1 MIQKYP
7 QQKYIYT
14 GSKPERNLGD
24 SSLESD
30 SSIIEYNDEQEN
42 VIENDLIM
50 TENFFEIPKER
61 DIPCINIPFNDKE
74 ISPQNKQGMIFCSAT
89 KDTENECLRK
99 NSNNKN
105 DNFSIKKKFNFI
117 NENNRYNISK
127 LFKKNCH
134 FFTSLQNDDDDESD
148 EDEDIVNNE
157 ITINFNNGFNVDNN
171 EIIKN
176 NINNDNEYD
185 NSNDKFKKDAQ
196 FEIILEPNISKM
208 DSNSEISIRNI
219 NKINAMNRYEN
230 ETSDK
235 ENPIENENENEN
247 ENVNVNVNE
256 DKDVMENTLLK
267 KNELETNIKRIIENI
282 NHNKNEWNK
291 NKFVER
297 NGKYIENKDN
307 NGEDY
312 FNENKENYVHNGL
325 YDKEIKLNTGD
336 IKDSSNSKF
345 LGKNNKSKIINIER
359 DINVNLN
366 NIFFELKNSKK
377 SNDISISKSKSY
389 KSYKSSSMKKKRG
402 RKIFNL
408 SKKYKIFHNFLS
420 VGIDTSG
427 LYTLDD
433 TMKSLILNPKITYN
447 YPLNNLEK
455 ELE

>member
-30 SSIIEYNDEQEN
+30 SSIIENNDEQEN
-42 VIENDLIM
+42 VNENDLIM

-61 DIPCINIPFNDKE
+61 EIPCINIPFNDKE

-148 EDEDIVNNE
+148 EDDDIVNNE

-176 NINNDNEYD
+176 KINNN

-230 ETSDK
+230 ETSEK
-235 ENPIENENENEN
+235 ENQIEKEKENEKEKEIEN
-247 ENVNVNVNE
+247 
-256 DKDVMENTLLK
+256 KDVMENTMLK
-267 KNELETNIKRIIENI
+267 KYELETNIKRIIENI
-282 NHNKNEWNK
+282 NRNKSEWNK
-291 NKFVER
+291 NKLES
-297 NGKYIENKDN
+297 NEINIENKDN

-312 FNENKENYVHNGL
+312 FIENKENYVHNGL
-325 YDKEIKLNTGD
+325 FDKEIKLNTED
-336 IKDSSNSKF
+336 IKNSSNSKF

-377 SNDISISKSKSY
+377 SNDISISKS

-455 ELE
+455 DLE

>member
-30 SSIIEYNDEQEN
+30 SSIIENNDEQEN
-42 VIENDLIM
+42 VNENDLIM

-61 DIPCINIPFNDKE
+61 EIPCINIPFNDKE

-148 EDEDIVNNE
+148 EDDDIVNNE

-176 NINNDNEYD
+176 KINNN

-230 ETSDK
+230 ETSEK
-235 ENPIENENENEN
+235 ENQIEKEKENENEKEIEN
-247 ENVNVNVNE
+247 
-256 DKDVMENTLLK
+256 KDMMENTMLK
-267 KNELETNIKRIIENI
+267 KYELETNIKRIIENI
-282 NHNKNEWNK
+282 NRNKSEWNK
-291 NKFVER
+291 NKLES
-297 NGKYIENKDN
+297 NEINIENKDN

-312 FNENKENYVHNGL
+312 FIENKENYVHNGL
-325 YDKEIKLNTGD
+325 FDKEIKLNTED
-336 IKDSSNSKF
+336 IKNSSNSKF

-377 SNDISISKSKSY
+377 SNDISISKS

-455 ELE
+455 DLE

>member
-30 SSIIEYNDEQEN
+30 SSIIENNDEQEN
-42 VIENDLIM
+42 VNENDLIM

-61 DIPCINIPFNDKE
+61 EIPCINIPFNDKE

-148 EDEDIVNNE
+148 EDDDIVNNE

-176 NINNDNEYD
+176 KINNN

-230 ETSDK
+230 ETSEK
-235 ENPIENENENEN
+235 ENQIEKEKEKENENEKEIEN
-247 ENVNVNVNE
+247 
-256 DKDVMENTLLK
+256 KDMMENTMLK
-267 KNELETNIKRIIENI
+267 KYELETNIKRIIENI
-282 NHNKNEWNK
+282 NRNKSEWNK
-291 NKFVER
+291 NKVES
-297 NGKYIENKDN
+297 NEINIENKDN

-312 FNENKENYVHNGL
+312 FIENKENYVHNGL
-325 YDKEIKLNTGD
+325 FDKEIKLNTED
-336 IKDSSNSKF
+336 IKNSSNSKF

-377 SNDISISKSKSY
+377 SNDISISKS

-455 ELE
+455 DLE

>member
-30 SSIIEYNDEQEN
+30 SSMNENNDEQEN
-42 VIENDLIM
+42 VNENDLIM

-61 DIPCINIPFNDKE
+61 EIPCINIPFNDKE

-148 EDEDIVNNE
+148 EDDDIVNNE

-176 NINNDNEYD
+176 KINNN

-230 ETSDK
+230 ETSEK
-235 ENPIENENENEN
+235 ENQIEKEKENEKEIEN
-247 ENVNVNVNE
+247 
-256 DKDVMENTLLK
+256 KDMMENTMLK
-267 KNELETNIKRIIENI
+267 KYELETNIKRIIENI
-282 NHNKNEWNK
+282 NRNKSEWNK
-291 NKFVER
+291 NKVES
-297 NGKYIENKDN
+297 NEINIKNKDN

-312 FNENKENYVHNGL
+312 FIENKENYVHNGL
-325 YDKEIKLNTGD
+325 FDKEIKLNTED
-336 IKDSSNSKF
+336 IKNSSNSKF

-377 SNDISISKSKSY
+377 SNDISISKS

-455 ELE
+455 DLE

>member
-30 SSIIEYNDEQEN
+30 SSMNEYNDEQEN
-42 VIENDLIM
+42 VNENDLIM

-61 DIPCINIPFNDKE
+61 EIPCINIPFNDKE

-148 EDEDIVNNE
+148 EDDDIVNNE

-176 NINNDNEYD
+176 KINNN

-230 ETSDK
+230 ETSEK
-235 ENPIENENENEN
+235 ENQIEKEKEKEIEIEN
-247 ENVNVNVNE
+247 
-256 DKDVMENTLLK
+256 KDVMENTMLK
-267 KNELETNIKRIIENI
+267 KYELETNIKRIIDNI
-282 NHNKNEWNK
+282 NRNKSEWNK
-291 NKFVER
+291 NKVE
-297 NGKYIENKDN
+297 NNEINIENKDN

-312 FNENKENYVHNGL
+312 FIENKENYVHNGL
-325 YDKEIKLNTGD
+325 FDKEIKLNTED
-336 IKDSSNSKF
+336 IKNSSNSKF

-377 SNDISISKSKSY
+377 SNDISISKS

-455 ELE
+455 DLE

>member
-30 SSIIEYNDEQEN
+30 SSIIENNDEQEN
-42 VIENDLIM
+42 VNENDLIM

-61 DIPCINIPFNDKE
+61 EIPCINIPFNDKE

-148 EDEDIVNNE
+148 EDDDIVNNE

-176 NINNDNEYD
+176 KINNN

-230 ETSDK
+230 ETSEK
-235 ENPIENENENEN
+235 ENQIEKEKENEKEIEN
-247 ENVNVNVNE
+247 
-256 DKDVMENTLLK
+256 KDVMENTMLK
-267 KNELETNIKRIIENI
+267 KYELETNIKRIIDNI
-282 NHNKNEWNK
+282 NRNKSEWNK
-291 NKFVER
+291 NKVE
-297 NGKYIENKDN
+297 NNEINIENKDN

-312 FNENKENYVHNGL
+312 FIENKENYVHNGL
-325 YDKEIKLNTGD
+325 FDKEIKLNTED
-336 IKDSSNSKF
+336 IKNSSNSKF

-377 SNDISISKSKSY
+377 SNDISISKS

-455 ELE
+455 DLE

>member
-42 VIENDLIM
+42 VNENDLIM

-61 DIPCINIPFNDKE
+61 EIPCINIPFNDKE

-148 EDEDIVNNE
+148 EDDDIVNNE

-176 NINNDNEYD
+176 KINNN

-230 ETSDK
+230 ETSEK
-235 ENPIENENENEN
+235 ENQIEKEKENENEKEIEN
-247 ENVNVNVNE
+247 
-256 DKDVMENTLLK
+256 KDMMENTMLK
-267 KNELETNIKRIIENI
+267 KYELETNIKRIIDNI
-282 NHNKNEWNK
+282 NRNKSEWNK
-291 NKFVER
+291 NKVES
-297 NGKYIENKDN
+297 NEINIKNKDN

-312 FNENKENYVHNGL
+312 FIENKENYVHNGL
-325 YDKEIKLNTGD
+325 FDKEIKLNTED
-336 IKDSSNSKF
+336 IKNSSNSKF

-377 SNDISISKSKSY
+377 SNDISISKS

-455 ELE
+455 DLE

>member
-42 VIENDLIM
+42 VNENDLIM

-61 DIPCINIPFNDKE
+61 EIPCINIPFNDKE

-148 EDEDIVNNE
+148 EDDDIVNNE

-176 NINNDNEYD
+176 KINNN

-230 ETSDK
+230 ETSEK
-235 ENPIENENENEN
+235 ENQIEKEKENENEKEIEN
-247 ENVNVNVNE
+247 
-256 DKDVMENTLLK
+256 KDMMENTMLK
-267 KNELETNIKRIIENI
+267 KYELETNIKRIIDNI
-282 NHNKNEWNK
+282 NRNKSEWNK
-291 NKFVER
+291 NKVES
-297 NGKYIENKDN
+297 NEINIENKDN

-312 FNENKENYVHNGL
+312 FIENKENYVHNGL
-325 YDKEIKLNTGD
+325 FDKEIKLNTED
-336 IKDSSNSKF
+336 IKNSSNSKF

-377 SNDISISKSKSY
+377 SNDISISKS

-455 ELE
+455 DLE

>member
-30 SSIIEYNDEQEN
+30 SSIIENNDEQEN
-42 VIENDLIM
+42 VNENDLIM

-61 DIPCINIPFNDKE
+61 EIPCINIPFNDKE

-148 EDEDIVNNE
+148 EDDDIVNNE

-176 NINNDNEYD
+176 KINNN

-230 ETSDK
+230 ETSEK
-235 ENPIENENENEN
+235 ENQIEKEKENEKEIEN
-247 ENVNVNVNE
+247 
-256 DKDVMENTLLK
+256 KDMMENTMLK
-267 KNELETNIKRIIENI
+267 KYELETNIKRIIENI
-282 NHNKNEWNK
+282 NRNKSEWNK
-291 NKFVER
+291 NKVES
-297 NGKYIENKDN
+297 NEINIENKDN

-312 FNENKENYVHNGL
+312 FIENKENYVHNGL
-325 YDKEIKLNTGD
+325 FDKEIKLNTED
-336 IKDSSNSKF
+336 IKNSSNSKF

-377 SNDISISKSKSY
+377 SNDISISKS

-455 ELE
+455 DLE

>member
-30 SSIIEYNDEQEN
+30 SSIIENNDEQEN
-42 VIENDLIM
+42 VNENDLIM

-61 DIPCINIPFNDKE
+61 EIPCINIPFNDKE

-148 EDEDIVNNE
+148 EDDDIVNNE

-176 NINNDNEYD
+176 KINNN

-230 ETSDK
+230 ETSEK
-235 ENPIENENENEN
+235 ENQIEKENEKENEKEIEN
-247 ENVNVNVNE
+247 
-256 DKDVMENTLLK
+256 KDVMENTMLK
-267 KNELETNIKRIIENI
+267 KYELETNIKRIIENI
-282 NHNKNEWNK
+282 NRNKSEWNK
-291 NKFVER
+291 NKVES
-297 NGKYIENKDN
+297 NEINIENKDN

-312 FNENKENYVHNGL
+312 FIENKENYVHNGL
-325 YDKEIKLNTGD
+325 FDKEIKLNTED
-336 IKDSSNSKF
+336 IKNSSNSKF

-377 SNDISISKSKSY
+377 SNDISISKS

-455 ELE
+455 DLE

>member
-42 VIENDLIM
+42 VNENDLIM

-61 DIPCINIPFNDKE
+61 EIPCINIPFNDKE

-148 EDEDIVNNE
+148 EDDDIVNNE

-176 NINNDNEYD
+176 KINNN

-230 ETSDK
+230 ETSEK
-235 ENPIENENENEN
+235 ENQIEKEEENEKEIEN
-247 ENVNVNVNE
+247 
-256 DKDVMENTLLK
+256 KDVMENTMLK
-267 KNELETNIKRIIENI
+267 KYELETNIKRIIENI
-282 NHNKNEWNK
+282 NRNKSEWNK
-291 NKFVER
+291 NKVES
-297 NGKYIENKDN
+297 NEINIENKDN

-312 FNENKENYVHNGL
+312 FIENKENYVHNGL
-325 YDKEIKLNTGD
+325 FDKEIKLNTED
-336 IKDSSNSKF
+336 IKNSSNSKF

-389 KSYKSSSMKKKRG
+389 KSSSMKKKRG
-402 RKIFNL
+402 RRIFNL

-455 ELE
+455 DLE

>member
-1 MIQKYP
+1 MIQNFP

-30 SSIIEYNDEQEN
+30 SSIIDFDDEKEN
-42 VIENDLIM
+42 VNENDLIM

-61 DIPCINIPFNDKE
+61 DIPCIHIPFNDKE
-74 ISPQNKQGMIFCSAT
+74 ISPQNKQGIMFCSAT

-134 FFTSLQNDDDDESD
+134 FFTSLQNDDDDEESD

-157 ITINFNNGFNVDNN
+157 ITINFNNGFNVENN
-171 EIIKN
+171 EIITN
-176 NINNDNEYD
+176 NINN
-185 NSNDKFKKDAQ
+185 NSDDKFKKDAQ
-196 FEIILEPNISKM
+196 YEIILEPNISKM
-208 DSNSEISIRNI
+208 DSISEISIKNI

-230 ETSDK
+230 ETSEK
-235 ENPIENENENEN
+235 ENVVEIEKKE
-247 ENVNVNVNE
+247 
-256 DKDVMENTLLK
+256 VMENTLLK
-267 KNELETNIKRIIENI
+267 KNMLEQNIKRIIENI

-291 NKFVER
+291 NKVEY
-297 NGKYIENKDN
+297 NEINIENKDN
-307 NGEDY
+307 NGDDY
-312 FNENKENYVHNGL
+312 FIENKENYVHNGQ
-325 YDKEIKLNTGD
+325 YDKEIKLNIGN

-345 LGKNNKSKIINIER
+345 LEKNNKSKIINIDR

-389 KSYKSSSMKKKRG
+389 KSYKSSSIKRKRG

-408 SKKYKIFHNFLS
+408 SKKYKIFQNFLS

-433 TMKSLILNPKITYN
+433 TMKSLILNPKIRYN

-455 ELE
+455 DLE

>member
-30 SSIIEYNDEQEN
+30 SSIIENNDEQEN
-42 VIENDLIM
+42 VNENDLIM

-61 DIPCINIPFNDKE
+61 EIPCINIPFNDKE

-148 EDEDIVNNE
+148 EDDDIVNNE

-176 NINNDNEYD
+176 KINNN

-230 ETSDK
+230 ETSEK
-235 ENPIENENENEN
+235 ENQIEKEKEKENEKEIEN
-247 ENVNVNVNE
+247 
-256 DKDVMENTLLK
+256 KDVMENTMLK
-267 KNELETNIKRIIENI
+267 KYELETNIKRIIENI
-282 NHNKNEWNK
+282 NRNKSEWNK
-291 NKFVER
+291 NKVES
-297 NGKYIENKDN
+297 NEINIKNKDN

-312 FNENKENYVHNGL
+312 FIENKENYVHNGL
-325 YDKEIKLNTGD
+325 FDKEIKLNTED
-336 IKDSSNSKF
+336 IKNSSNSKF

-377 SNDISISKSKSY
+377 SNDISISKS

-455 ELE
+455 DLE

>member
-30 SSIIEYNDEQEN
+30 SSIIENNDEQEN
-42 VIENDLIM
+42 VNENDLIM

-61 DIPCINIPFNDKE
+61 EIPCINIPFNDKE

-148 EDEDIVNNE
+148 EDDDIVNNE

-176 NINNDNEYD
+176 KINNN

-230 ETSDK
+230 ETSEK
-235 ENPIENENENEN
+235 ENQIEKEKEKENEKEIEIEN
-247 ENVNVNVNE
+247 
-256 DKDVMENTLLK
+256 KDVMENTMLK
-267 KNELETNIKRIIENI
+267 KYELETNIKRIIENI
-282 NHNKNEWNK
+282 NHNKSEWNK
-291 NKFVER
+291 NKVER
-297 NGKYIENKDN
+297 NESNIENKDN

-312 FNENKENYVHNGL
+312 FIENKENYVHNGL
-325 YDKEIKLNTGD
+325 FDKEIKLNTED
-336 IKDSSNSKF
+336 IKNSSNSKF

-377 SNDISISKSKSY
+377 SNDISISKS

-455 ELE
+455 DLE

>member
-30 SSIIEYNDEQEN
+30 SSIIENNDEQEN
-42 VIENDLIM
+42 VNENDLIM

-61 DIPCINIPFNDKE
+61 EIPCINIPFNDKE

-148 EDEDIVNNE
+148 EDDDIVNNE

-176 NINNDNEYD
+176 KINNN

-230 ETSDK
+230 ETSEK
-235 ENPIENENENEN
+235 ENQIEKEKENEKEKEKEKEIEN
-247 ENVNVNVNE
+247 
-256 DKDVMENTLLK
+256 KDMMENTMLK
-267 KNELETNIKRIIENI
+267 KYELETNIKRIIENI
-282 NHNKNEWNK
+282 NRNKSEWNK
-291 NKFVER
+291 NKVES
-297 NGKYIENKDN
+297 NEINIENKDN

-312 FNENKENYVHNGL
+312 FIENKENYVHNGL
-325 YDKEIKLNTGD
+325 FDKEIKLNTED
-336 IKDSSNSKF
+336 IKNSSNSKF

-377 SNDISISKSKSY
+377 SNDISISKS

-455 ELE
+455 DLE

>member
-30 SSIIEYNDEQEN
+30 SSIIENNDEQEN
-42 VIENDLIM
+42 VNENDLIM

-61 DIPCINIPFNDKE
+61 EIPCINIPFNDKE

-148 EDEDIVNNE
+148 EDDDIVNNE

-176 NINNDNEYD
+176 KINNN

-230 ETSDK
+230 ETSEK
-235 ENPIENENENEN
+235 ENQIEKEKENEKEIEN
-247 ENVNVNVNE
+247 
-256 DKDVMENTLLK
+256 KDMMENTMLK
-267 KNELETNIKRIIENI
+267 KYELETNIKRIIENI
-282 NHNKNEWNK
+282 NRNKSEWNK
-291 NKFVER
+291 NKVES
-297 NGKYIENKDN
+297 NEINIKNKDN

-312 FNENKENYVHNGL
+312 FIENKENYVHNGL
-325 YDKEIKLNTGD
+325 FDKEIKLNTED
-336 IKDSSNSKF
+336 IKNSSNSKF

-377 SNDISISKSKSY
+377 SNDISISKS

-455 ELE
+455 DLE

>member
-42 VIENDLIM
+42 VNENDLIM

-61 DIPCINIPFNDKE
+61 EIPCINIPFNDKE

-148 EDEDIVNNE
+148 EDDDIVNNE

-176 NINNDNEYD
+176 KINNN

-230 ETSDK
+230 ETSEK
-235 ENPIENENENEN
+235 ENQIEKEKENEKEIEIEN
-247 ENVNVNVNE
+247 
-256 DKDVMENTLLK
+256 KDVMENTMLK
-267 KNELETNIKRIIENI
+267 KYELETNIKRIIENI
-282 NHNKNEWNK
+282 NRNKSEWNK
-291 NKFVER
+291 NKLES
-297 NGKYIENKDN
+297 NEINIKNKDN

-312 FNENKENYVHNGL
+312 FIENKENYVHNGL
-325 YDKEIKLNTGD
+325 FDKEIKLNTED
-336 IKDSSNSKF
+336 IKNSSNSKF

-377 SNDISISKSKSY
+377 SNDISISKS

-455 ELE
+455 DLE

>member
-14 GSKPERNLGD
+14 GSKPEKNLGD

-30 SSIIEYNDEQEN
+30 SSIIEYNDELEN
-42 VIENDLIM
+42 VNENDLIM

-61 DIPCINIPFNDKE
+61 DIPYINIPFNDKE
-74 ISPQNKQGMIFCSAT
+74 ISPQNRQGMVFCSAT

-134 FFTSLQNDDDDESD
+134 FFTSLQNDEEDDES

-171 EIIKN
+171 DIIKN
-176 NINNDNEYD
+176 NINND

-196 FEIILEPNISKM
+196 IEILLEPNISKM
-208 DSNSEISIRNI
+208 DSNSEISIKNI
-219 NKINAMNRYEN
+219 NRINAMNRYEN
-230 ETSDK
+230 VTSEK
-235 ENPIENENENEN
+235 ENEKEKENENEN
-247 ENVNVNVNE
+247 
-256 DKDVMENTLLK
+256 KDVMENTLLK
-267 KNELETNIKRIIENI
+267 KYELETNIKRIIENI

-291 NKFVER
+291 NKVER
-297 NGKYIENKDN
+297 NEINIENKDN

-312 FNENKENYVHNGL
+312 FIENKENYVHNGL
-325 YDKEIKLNTGD
+325 FDKEIKLNSGD

-345 LGKNNKSKIINIER
+345 VGKNNKSKIINIER

-366 NIFFELKNSKK
+366 NIFFELKNSNK
-377 SNDISISKSKSY
+377 SNNISISKSKSN
-389 KSYKSSSMKKKRG
+389 KSYKSSSMKRKRG

-408 SKKYKIFHNFLS
+408 SKKYKIFQNFLS

-447 YPLNNLEK
+447 YPLNNSEKDLE
-455 ELE
+455 

>member
-30 SSIIEYNDEQEN
+30 SSIIENNDEQEN
-42 VIENDLIM
+42 VNENDLIM

-61 DIPCINIPFNDKE
+61 EIPCINIPFNDKE

-148 EDEDIVNNE
+148 EDDDIVNNE

-176 NINNDNEYD
+176 KINNN

-230 ETSDK
+230 ETSEK
-235 ENPIENENENEN
+235 ENQIEKEKENEKEIEIEN
-247 ENVNVNVNE
+247 
-256 DKDVMENTLLK
+256 KDVMENTMLK
-267 KNELETNIKRIIENI
+267 KYELETNIKRIIENI
-282 NHNKNEWNK
+282 NRNKSEWNK
-291 NKFVER
+291 NKLES
-297 NGKYIENKDN
+297 NEINIENKDN

-312 FNENKENYVHNGL
+312 FIENKENYGHNGL
-325 YDKEIKLNTGD
+325 FDKEIKLNTED
-336 IKDSSNSKF
+336 IKNSSNSKF

-377 SNDISISKSKSY
+377 SNDISISKS

-455 ELE
+455 DLE

>member
-30 SSIIEYNDEQEN
+30 SSIIENNDEQEN
-42 VIENDLIM
+42 VNENDLIM

-61 DIPCINIPFNDKE
+61 EIPCINIPFNDKE

-148 EDEDIVNNE
+148 EDDDIVNNE

-176 NINNDNEYD
+176 KINNN

-230 ETSDK
+230 ETSEK
-235 ENPIENENENEN
+235 ENQIEKEKEKENEKEIEN
-247 ENVNVNVNE
+247 
-256 DKDVMENTLLK
+256 KDVMENTMLK
-267 KNELETNIKRIIENI
+267 KYELETNIKRIIENI
-282 NHNKNEWNK
+282 NRNKSEWNK
-291 NKFVER
+291 NKVES
-297 NGKYIENKDN
+297 NEINIENKDN

-312 FNENKENYVHNGL
+312 FIENKENYVHNGL
-325 YDKEIKLNTGD
+325 FDKEIKLNTED
-336 IKDSSNSKF
+336 IKNSSNSKF

-377 SNDISISKSKSY
+377 SNDISISKS

-455 ELE
+455 DLE

>member
-42 VIENDLIM
+42 VNENDLIM

-61 DIPCINIPFNDKE
+61 EIPCINIPFNDKE

-148 EDEDIVNNE
+148 EDDDIVNNE

-176 NINNDNEYD
+176 KINNN

-230 ETSDK
+230 ETSEK
-235 ENPIENENENEN
+235 ENQIEKEKENEKEKEIEN
-247 ENVNVNVNE
+247 
-256 DKDVMENTLLK
+256 KDVMENTMLK
-267 KNELETNIKRIIENI
+267 KYELETNIKRIIDNI
-282 NHNKNEWNK
+282 NRNKSEWNK
-291 NKFVER
+291 NKVES
-297 NGKYIENKDN
+297 NEINIENKDN

-312 FNENKENYVHNGL
+312 FIENKENYVHNGL
-325 YDKEIKLNTGD
+325 FDKEIKLNTED
-336 IKDSSNSKF
+336 IKNSSNSKF

-377 SNDISISKSKSY
+377 SNDISISKS

-455 ELE
+455 DLE

>member
-14 GSKPERNLGD
+14 GSKPEKNLGD

-30 SSIIEYNDEQEN
+30 SSIIEYNDELEN
-42 VIENDLIM
+42 VNENDLIM

-61 DIPCINIPFNDKE
+61 EIPCINIPFNDKE

-134 FFTSLQNDDDDESD
+134 FFTSLQNDEEDDES

-171 EIIKN
+171 DIIKN
-176 NINNDNEYD
+176 NINND

-196 FEIILEPNISKM
+196 IEILLEPNISKM
-208 DSNSEISIRNI
+208 DSNSEISIKNI
-219 NKINAMNRYEN
+219 NRINAMNRYEN
-230 ETSDK
+230 VTSEK
-235 ENPIENENENEN
+235 ENEKEKENENEN
-247 ENVNVNVNE
+247 
-256 DKDVMENTLLK
+256 KDVMENTLLK
-267 KNELETNIKRIIENI
+267 KYELETNIKRIIENI

-291 NKFVER
+291 NKVER
-297 NGKYIENKDN
+297 NEINIENKDN

-312 FNENKENYVHNGL
+312 FIENKENYVHNGL
-325 YDKEIKLNTGD
+325 FDKEIKLNSGD

-345 LGKNNKSKIINIER
+345 VGKNNKSKIINIER

-366 NIFFELKNSKK
+366 NIFFELKNSNK
-377 SNDISISKSKSY
+377 SNNISISKSKSN
-389 KSYKSSSMKKKRG
+389 KSYKSSSMKRKRG

-408 SKKYKIFHNFLS
+408 SKKFKIFQNFLS

-433 TMKSLILNPKITYN
+433 TMKSLILNPKIIYN
-447 YPLNNLEK
+447 YPLNNSEKDLE
-455 ELE
+455 

>member
-30 SSIIEYNDEQEN
+30 SSIIEYNDELEN
-42 VIENDLIM
+42 VNENDLIM

-61 DIPCINIPFNDKE
+61 EIPCINIPFNDKE

-148 EDEDIVNNE
+148 EDDDIVNNE

-176 NINNDNEYD
+176 KINNN

-230 ETSDK
+230 ETSEK
-235 ENPIENENENEN
+235 ENQIEKEKEKENEKEIEN
-247 ENVNVNVNE
+247 
-256 DKDVMENTLLK
+256 KDVMENTMLK
-267 KNELETNIKRIIENI
+267 KYELETNIKRIIENI
-282 NHNKNEWNK
+282 NRNKSEWNK
-291 NKFVER
+291 NKVES
-297 NGKYIENKDN
+297 NEINIKNKDN

-312 FNENKENYVHNGL
+312 FIENKENYVHNGL
-325 YDKEIKLNTGD
+325 FDKEIKLNTED
-336 IKDSSNSKF
+336 IKNSSNSKF

-377 SNDISISKSKSY
+377 SNDISISKS

-455 ELE
+455 DLE

>member
-42 VIENDLIM
+42 VNENDLIM

-61 DIPCINIPFNDKE
+61 EIPCINIPFNDKE

-148 EDEDIVNNE
+148 EDDDIVNNE

-176 NINNDNEYD
+176 KINNN

-230 ETSDK
+230 ETSEK
-235 ENPIENENENEN
+235 ENQIEKEKENEKEIEN
-247 ENVNVNVNE
+247 
-256 DKDVMENTLLK
+256 KDVMENTMLK
-267 KNELETNIKRIIENI
+267 KYELETNIKRIIENI
-282 NHNKNEWNK
+282 NRNKSEWNK
-291 NKFVER
+291 NKVES
-297 NGKYIENKDN
+297 NEINIENKDN

-312 FNENKENYVHNGL
+312 FIENKENYVHNGL
-325 YDKEIKLNTGD
+325 FDKEIKLNTED
-336 IKDSSNSKF
+336 IKNSSNSKF

-377 SNDISISKSKSY
+377 SNDISISKS

-455 ELE
+455 DLE

>member
-30 SSIIEYNDEQEN
+30 SSIIENNDEQEN
-42 VIENDLIM
+42 VNENDLIM

-61 DIPCINIPFNDKE
+61 EIPCINIPFNDKE

-148 EDEDIVNNE
+148 EDDDIVNNE

-176 NINNDNEYD
+176 KINNN

-230 ETSDK
+230 ETSEK
-235 ENPIENENENEN
+235 ENQIEKEKENEKEKEIEN
-247 ENVNVNVNE
+247 
-256 DKDVMENTLLK
+256 KDVMENTMLK
-267 KNELETNIKRIIENI
+267 KYELETNIKRIIENI
-282 NHNKNEWNK
+282 NRNKSEWNK
-291 NKFVER
+291 NKVES
-297 NGKYIENKDN
+297 NEINIENKDN

-312 FNENKENYVHNGL
+312 FIENKENYVHNGL
-325 YDKEIKLNTGD
+325 FDKEIKLNTED
-336 IKDSSNSKF
+336 IKNSSNSKF

-389 KSYKSSSMKKKRG
+389 KSSSMKKKRG
-402 RKIFNL
+402 RRIFNL

-455 ELE
+455 DLE

>member
-42 VIENDLIM
+42 VNENDLIM

-61 DIPCINIPFNDKE
+61 EIPCINIPFNDKE

-148 EDEDIVNNE
+148 EDDDIVNNE

-176 NINNDNEYD
+176 KINNN

-230 ETSDK
+230 ETSEK
-235 ENPIENENENEN
+235 ENQIEKEKENENEKEIEN
-247 ENVNVNVNE
+247 
-256 DKDVMENTLLK
+256 KDVMENTMLK
-267 KNELETNIKRIIENI
+267 KYELETNIKRIIDNI
-282 NHNKNEWNK
+282 NRNKSEWNK
-291 NKFVER
+291 NKVES
-297 NGKYIENKDN
+297 NEINIKNKDN

-312 FNENKENYVHNGL
+312 FIENKENYVHNGL
-325 YDKEIKLNTGD
+325 FDKEIKLNTED
-336 IKDSSNSKF
+336 IKNSSNSKF

-377 SNDISISKSKSY
+377 SNDISISKS

-455 ELE
+455 DLE

>member
-30 SSIIEYNDEQEN
+30 SSIIENNDEQEN
-42 VIENDLIM
+42 VNENDLIM

-61 DIPCINIPFNDKE
+61 EIPCINIPFNDKE

-148 EDEDIVNNE
+148 EDDDIVNNE

-176 NINNDNEYD
+176 KINNN

-230 ETSDK
+230 ETSEK
-235 ENPIENENENEN
+235 ENQIEKEKEKENEKEIEN
-247 ENVNVNVNE
+247 
-256 DKDVMENTLLK
+256 KDVMENTMLK
-267 KNELETNIKRIIENI
+267 KYELETNIKRIIENI
-282 NHNKNEWNK
+282 NRNKSEWNK
-291 NKFVER
+291 NKVE
-297 NGKYIENKDN
+297 
-307 NGEDY
+307 
-312 FNENKENYVHNGL
+312 
-325 YDKEIKLNTGD
+325 
-336 IKDSSNSKF
+336 
-345 LGKNNKSKIINIER
+345 
-359 DINVNLN
+359 
-366 NIFFELKNSKK
+366 
-377 SNDISISKSKSY
+377 
-389 KSYKSSSMKKKRG
+389 
-402 RKIFNL
+402 
-408 SKKYKIFHNFLS
+408 
-420 VGIDTSG
+420 
-427 LYTLDD
+427 
-433 TMKSLILNPKITYN
+433 TYN
-447 YPLNNLEK
+447 LFIKKN
-455 ELE
+455 

>member
-42 VIENDLIM
+42 VNENDLIM

-61 DIPCINIPFNDKE
+61 EIPCINIPFNDKE

-148 EDEDIVNNE
+148 EDDDIVNNE

-176 NINNDNEYD
+176 KINNN

-219 NKINAMNRYEN
+219 NKISAMNRYEN
-230 ETSDK
+230 ETSEK
-235 ENPIENENENEN
+235 ENQIEKEKENEKEIEN
-247 ENVNVNVNE
+247 
-256 DKDVMENTLLK
+256 KDVMENTMLK
-267 KNELETNIKRIIENI
+267 KYELETNIKRIIENI
-282 NHNKNEWNK
+282 NRNKSEWNK
-291 NKFVER
+291 NKLES
-297 NGKYIENKDN
+297 NEINIENKDN

-312 FNENKENYVHNGL
+312 FIENKENYVHNGL
-325 YDKEIKLNTGD
+325 FDKEIKLNTED
-336 IKDSSNSKF
+336 IKNSSNSKF

-377 SNDISISKSKSY
+377 SNDISISKS

-455 ELE
+455 DLE

>member
-30 SSIIEYNDEQEN
+30 SSIIENNDEQEN
-42 VIENDLIM
+42 VNENDLIM

-61 DIPCINIPFNDKE
+61 EIPCINIPFNDKE

-148 EDEDIVNNE
+148 EDDDIVNNE

-176 NINNDNEYD
+176 KINNN

-230 ETSDK
+230 ETSEK
-235 ENPIENENENEN
+235 ENQIEKEKENEKEIEN
-247 ENVNVNVNE
+247 
-256 DKDVMENTLLK
+256 KDVMENTMLK
-267 KNELETNIKRIIENI
+267 KYELETNIKRIIENI
-282 NHNKNEWNK
+282 NRNKSEWNK
-291 NKFVER
+291 NKVES
-297 NGKYIENKDN
+297 NEINIENKDN

-312 FNENKENYVHNGL
+312 FIENKENYVHNGL
-325 YDKEIKLNTGD
+325 FDKEIKLNTED
-336 IKDSSNSKF
+336 IKNSSNSKF

-377 SNDISISKSKSY
+377 SNDISISKS

-455 ELE
+455 DLE

>member
-1 MIQKYP
+1 MDQKYP
-7 QQKYIYT
+7 QQNYIYT
-14 GSKPERNLGD
+14 GSRPERNLGD

-30 SSIIEYNDEQEN
+30 SSIIDFDDEEDIVN
-42 VIENDLIM
+42 EDDLIM

-74 ISPQNKQGMIFCSAT
+74 ISPQNKQGMMFCSAT

-105 DNFSIKKKFNFI
+105 ENFSIKKNFNFI
-117 NENNRYNISK
+117 NENNRYNINK

-134 FFTSLQNDDDDESD
+134 FFTSLQNDDDESD
-148 EDEDIVNNE
+148 EEEEIVDNE
-157 ITINFNNGFNVDNN
+157 ITVNFNNGFNVENN
-171 EIIKN
+171 EIMKN
-176 NINNDNEYD
+176 KINN
-185 NSNDKFKKDAQ
+185 NSTDKFKKEAQ
-196 FEIILEPNISKM
+196 FEVIIEPNVSNM
-208 DSNSEISIRNI
+208 DSISEISIRNI

-235 ENPIENENENEN
+235 EKEKEKEIELDNEN
-247 ENVNVNVNE
+247 
-256 DKDVMENTLLK
+256 KYVMENTLAK
-267 KNELETNIKRIIENI
+267 ENELEENIKRIIENI
-282 NHNKNEWNK
+282 NNNKNEWNK
-291 NKFVER
+291 NK
-297 NGKYIENKDN
+297 IEYSEINIGNKDN

-312 FNENKENYVHNGL
+312 FIENKENYVHNGL
-325 YDKEIKLNTGD
+325 FDKEIKLNSGD
-336 IKDSSNSKF
+336 NKDSSNSKF
-345 LGKNNKSKIINIER
+345 LEKNNKNKIINIDR

-366 NIFFELKNSKK
+366 NIFFELKTSKK
-377 SNDISISKSKSY
+377 SNDINFSKSKSY
-389 KSYKSSSMKKKRG
+389 KSYKSSSMKRKRG

-408 SKKYKIFHNFLS
+408 SKKYKIFQNFLS

-455 ELE
+455 DLE

>member
-30 SSIIEYNDEQEN
+30 SSIIENNDEQEN
-42 VIENDLIM
+42 ENENDLIM

-61 DIPCINIPFNDKE
+61 EIPCINIPFNDKE

-148 EDEDIVNNE
+148 EDDDIVNNE

-176 NINNDNEYD
+176 KINNN

-230 ETSDK
+230 ETSEK
-235 ENPIENENENEN
+235 ENQIEKEKEKEKEKEIEN
-247 ENVNVNVNE
+247 
-256 DKDVMENTLLK
+256 KDVMENTMLK
-267 KNELETNIKRIIENI
+267 KYELETNIKRIIENI
-282 NHNKNEWNK
+282 NRNKSEWNK
-291 NKFVER
+291 NKLES
-297 NGKYIENKDN
+297 NEINIENKDN

-312 FNENKENYVHNGL
+312 FIENKENYVHNGL
-325 YDKEIKLNTGD
+325 FDKEIKLNTED
-336 IKDSSNSKF
+336 IKNSSNSKF

-377 SNDISISKSKSY
+377 SNDISISKS

-455 ELE
+455 DLE

>member
-30 SSIIEYNDEQEN
+30 SSIIENNDEQEN
-42 VIENDLIM
+42 VNENDLIM

-61 DIPCINIPFNDKE
+61 EIPCINIPFNDKE

-148 EDEDIVNNE
+148 EDDDIVNNE

-176 NINNDNEYD
+176 KINNN

-230 ETSDK
+230 ETSEK
-235 ENPIENENENEN
+235 ENQIEKEKENENEKEIEN
-247 ENVNVNVNE
+247 
-256 DKDVMENTLLK
+256 KDMMENTMLK
-267 KNELETNIKRIIENI
+267 KYELETNIKRIIENI
-282 NHNKNEWNK
+282 NRNKSEWNK
-291 NKFVER
+291 NKVES
-297 NGKYIENKDN
+297 NEINIENKDN

-312 FNENKENYVHNGL
+312 FIENKENYVHNGL
-325 YDKEIKLNTGD
+325 FDKEIKLNTED
-336 IKDSSNSKF
+336 IKNSSNSKF

-377 SNDISISKSKSY
+377 SNDISISKS

-455 ELE
+455 DLE

>member
-30 SSIIEYNDEQEN
+30 SSIIENNDEQEN
-42 VIENDLIM
+42 VNENDLIM

-61 DIPCINIPFNDKE
+61 EIPCINIPFNDKE

-148 EDEDIVNNE
+148 EDDDIVNNE

-176 NINNDNEYD
+176 KINNN

-208 DSNSEISIRNI
+208 DSNSEISIKNI
-219 NKINAMNRYEN
+219 NRINAMNRYEN
-230 ETSDK
+230 ETSEK
-235 ENPIENENENEN
+235 ENQIEKEKEKENEKEIEIEN
-247 ENVNVNVNE
+247 
-256 DKDVMENTLLK
+256 KDVMENTMLK
-267 KNELETNIKRIIENI
+267 KYELETNIKRIIENI

-291 NKFVER
+291 NKVER
-297 NGKYIENKDN
+297 NEINIENKDN

-312 FNENKENYVHNGL
+312 FIENKENYVHNGL
-325 YDKEIKLNTGD
+325 FDKEIKLNTED
-336 IKDSSNSKF
+336 IKNSSNSKF
-345 LGKNNKSKIINIER
+345 IGKNNKSKIINIER

-389 KSYKSSSMKKKRG
+389 KSSSMKKKRG

-420 VGIDTSG
+420 VGIDISG

-455 ELE
+455 DLE

>member
-42 VIENDLIM
+42 VNENDLIM

-61 DIPCINIPFNDKE
+61 EIPCINIPFNDKE

-148 EDEDIVNNE
+148 EDDDIVNNE

-176 NINNDNEYD
+176 KINNN

-230 ETSDK
+230 ETSEK
-235 ENPIENENENEN
+235 ENQIEKEKEKEIEIEN
-247 ENVNVNVNE
+247 
-256 DKDVMENTLLK
+256 KDVMENTMLK
-267 KNELETNIKRIIENI
+267 KYELETNIKRIIDNI
-282 NHNKNEWNK
+282 NRNKSEWNK
-291 NKFVER
+291 NKVE
-297 NGKYIENKDN
+297 NNEINIENKDN

-312 FNENKENYVHNGL
+312 FIENKENYVHNGL
-325 YDKEIKLNTGD
+325 FDKEIKLNTED
-336 IKDSSNSKF
+336 IKNSSNSKF
-345 LGKNNKSKIINIER
+345 LGKNNKSKI
-359 DINVNLN
+359 

-377 SNDISISKSKSY
+377 SNDISISKS

-455 ELE
+455 DLE

>member
-30 SSIIEYNDEQEN
+30 SSMNEYNDEQEN
-42 VIENDLIM
+42 VNENDLIM

-61 DIPCINIPFNDKE
+61 EIPCINIPFNDKE

-148 EDEDIVNNE
+148 EDDDIVNNE

-176 NINNDNEYD
+176 KINNN

-230 ETSDK
+230 ETSEK
-235 ENPIENENENEN
+235 ENQIEKEKENENEKEIEN
-247 ENVNVNVNE
+247 
-256 DKDVMENTLLK
+256 KDMMENTMLK
-267 KNELETNIKRIIENI
+267 KYELETNIKRIIENI
-282 NHNKNEWNK
+282 NRNKSEWNK
-291 NKFVER
+291 NKVES
-297 NGKYIENKDN
+297 NEINIENKDN

-312 FNENKENYVHNGL
+312 FIENKENYVHNGL
-325 YDKEIKLNTGD
+325 FDKEIKLNTED
-336 IKDSSNSKF
+336 IKNSSNSKF

-377 SNDISISKSKSY
+377 SNDINISKS

-455 ELE
+455 DLE

>member
-30 SSIIEYNDEQEN
+30 SSIIENNDEQEN
-42 VIENDLIM
+42 VNENDLIM

-61 DIPCINIPFNDKE
+61 EIPCINIPFNDKE

-148 EDEDIVNNE
+148 EDDDIVNNE

-176 NINNDNEYD
+176 KINNN

-230 ETSDK
+230 ETSEK
-235 ENPIENENENEN
+235 ENQIEKEKENEKEIEN
-247 ENVNVNVNE
+247 
-256 DKDVMENTLLK
+256 KDVMENTMLK
-267 KNELETNIKRIIENI
+267 KYELETNIKRIIENI
-282 NHNKNEWNK
+282 NRNKSEWNK
-291 NKFVER
+291 NKLES
-297 NGKYIENKDN
+297 NEINIENKDN

-312 FNENKENYVHNGL
+312 FIENKENYVHNGL
-325 YDKEIKLNTGD
+325 FDKEIKLNTED
-336 IKDSSNSKF
+336 IKNSSNSKF

-377 SNDISISKSKSY
+377 SNDISISKS

-455 ELE
+455 DLE

>member
-42 VIENDLIM
+42 VNENDLII

-61 DIPCINIPFNDKE
+61 EIPCINIPFNDKE

-148 EDEDIVNNE
+148 EDDDIVNNE

-176 NINNDNEYD
+176 KINNN

-230 ETSDK
+230 ETSEK
-235 ENPIENENENEN
+235 ENQIEKEKENEKEKEIEN
-247 ENVNVNVNE
+247 
-256 DKDVMENTLLK
+256 KDVMENTMLK
-267 KNELETNIKRIIENI
+267 KYELETNIKRIIENI
-282 NHNKNEWNK
+282 NRNKSEWNK
-291 NKFVER
+291 NKVES
-297 NGKYIENKDN
+297 NEINIKNKDN

-312 FNENKENYVHNGL
+312 FIENKENYVHNGL
-325 YDKEIKLNTGD
+325 FDKEIKLNTED
-336 IKDSSNSKF
+336 IKNSSNSKF

-377 SNDISISKSKSY
+377 SNDISISKS

-455 ELE
+455 DLE

>member
-30 SSIIEYNDEQEN
+30 SSIIENNDEQEN
-42 VIENDLIM
+42 VNENDLIM

-61 DIPCINIPFNDKE
+61 EIPCINIPFNDKE

-148 EDEDIVNNE
+148 EDDDIVNNE

-176 NINNDNEYD
+176 KINNN

-230 ETSDK
+230 ETSEK
-235 ENPIENENENEN
+235 ENQIEKEKEKENEKEIEN
-247 ENVNVNVNE
+247 
-256 DKDVMENTLLK
+256 KDMMENTMLK
-267 KNELETNIKRIIENI
+267 KYELETNIKRIIENI
-282 NHNKNEWNK
+282 NRNKSEWNK
-291 NKFVER
+291 NKVES
-297 NGKYIENKDN
+297 NEINIENKDN

-312 FNENKENYVHNGL
+312 FIENKENYVHNGL
-325 YDKEIKLNTGD
+325 FDKEIKLNTED
-336 IKDSSNSKF
+336 IKNSSNSKF

-377 SNDISISKSKSY
+377 SNDISISKS

-455 ELE
+455 DLE